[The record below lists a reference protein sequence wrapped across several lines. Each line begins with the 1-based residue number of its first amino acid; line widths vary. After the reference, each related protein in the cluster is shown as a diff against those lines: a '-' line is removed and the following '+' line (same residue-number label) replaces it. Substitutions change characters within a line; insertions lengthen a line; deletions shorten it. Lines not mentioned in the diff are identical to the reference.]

1 MRVTT
6 AIRAGVLSALLL
18 AGLDVPAGAQPP
30 PPPPPAR
37 PVAVPQ
43 AGQPRDPGRRPPP
56 EPVGTGV
63 IRGMVV
69 AADTGQPIR
78 RASVTLM
85 PMAPPMPAGTTAGSA
100 SVGGGRGGATVT
112 TTQTVMINGLP
123 TQVTGG
129 VVGGGPIAMNMA
141 LRPKTATTDAQ
152 GAFAFTALPAGSYRV
167 MANPGQYSAQYLS
180 IAYGAK
186 KPNGPMSSD
195 MGQPIQLADGQSF
208 SKATITLPRGSVITG
223 RVTDE
228 MGDPLARVQ
237 VYTLYYPPGSSRG
250 QRTGGGDSTD
260 DLGQF
265 RVYGLNPGDYAVV
278 AEARPNTFVQPNAP
292 PESEEDKVGFMTS
305 FYPGTADEAAAQRV
319 RVAAGLETPGI
330 EIRVVSG
337 RLFRISGMV
346 TDSKG
351 QAARTNGSLSKGTGN
366 GAMSSFGFSTDEQGR
381 FQMKNIPPGN
391 YRLSVRQNQMPNAA
405 RNPDGSPADPGEFA
419 SLPLMING
427 DLENLLVITNPGVT
441 ITGRIV
447 FEHGPPEQQPNQS
460 PQPIRVNAMMG
471 NPMDN
476 MGMGIPMPQP
486 AVVTPD
492 FTFTLKGLSGE
503 LLLRSSAPMQY
514 LKSVTVNGTD
524 ITDTPREFKAGD
536 KVTITLSSRAS
547 TVEGNVTDAEG
558 KPVTDAGLILFSDD
572 KASWRSNSIKTR
584 RSSVDQNGHYR
595 MSGLL
600 PGRYFAIA
608 VSRERLN
615 FGQLDAAFFEDL
627 VKDATSLVVGDDEQR
642 QVDLKVVTGSGGN

>member
-1 MRVTT
+1 MRLPT
-6 AIRAGVLSALLL
+6 AIHAGLLSALLL
-18 AGLDVPAGAQPP
+18 AGLDRPAGAQTT

-37 PVAVPQ
+37 PAAPAPQ

-69 AADTGQPIR
+69 AADTGTPIR
-78 RASVTLM
+78 RATVSLV
-85 PMAPPMPAGTTAGSA
+85 PMQPPMPQTGSA
-100 SVGGGRGGATVT
+100 AGATGGPGGGRGGVTTVT
-112 TTQTVMINGLP
+112 NTQTVMINGLP
-123 TQVTGG
+123 TTMSVSS
-129 VVGGGPIAMNMA
+129 AMQMQTA

-152 GAFAFTALPAGSYRV
+152 GAFAFTALPAGTYRL

-180 IAYGAK
+180 MSFGGK
-186 KPNGPMSSD
+186 KSNGPFSAD
-195 MGQPIQLADGQSF
+195 IGQPIQLGDGQAF
-208 SKATITLPRGSVITG
+208 EKAMIALPRGSVITG

-228 MGDPLARVQ
+228 MGESLARVQ
-237 VYTLYYPPGSSRG
+237 VYTLFYPQGSSRG
-250 QRTGGGDSTD
+250 QRSGGGDSTD

-265 RVYGLNPGDYAVV
+265 RLYGLTPGDYAVV

-292 PESEEDKVGFMTS
+292 PESEEDRVGFMTS
-305 FYPGTADEAAAQRV
+305 FYPGAADEAGAQRV
-319 RVAAGLETPGI
+319 RVRAGGEAPGI

-337 RLFRISGMV
+337 RLFRVSGTV

-351 QAARTNGSLSKGTGN
+351 QAGRVSGSLSKGMGN
-366 GAMSSFGFSTDEQGR
+366 GAQSSFGFSTDEQGR

-391 YRLSVRQNQMPNAA
+391 YRLGVRQNQNGP
-405 RNPDGSPADPGEFA
+405 RNPDGSPTDPGEFA
-419 SLPLMING
+419 SLPLAVDG
-427 DLENLLVITNPGVT
+427 DLENLLVITNAGVT

-447 FEHGPPEQQPNQS
+447 FEHGPPDLPPNQT
-460 PQPIRVNAMMG
+460 PQPIRVTATVG

-486 AVVTPD
+486 AIASPD
-492 FTFTLKGLSGE
+492 LTFTMKGLMGE
-503 LLLRSSAPMQY
+503 LLLRASASMQF
-514 LKSVTVNGTD
+514 LKSVTVNGAD

-547 TVEGNVTDAEG
+547 TVEGNVTDAGG

-584 RSSVDQNGHYR
+584 RANVDSTGHYR
-595 MSGLL
+595 FMGLL

-608 VSRERLN
+608 VPRDRLN
-615 FGQLDAAFFEDL
+615 VGQLDAAFFEEL

-642 QVDLKVVTGSGGN
+642 QVDLKLVPGSGGE